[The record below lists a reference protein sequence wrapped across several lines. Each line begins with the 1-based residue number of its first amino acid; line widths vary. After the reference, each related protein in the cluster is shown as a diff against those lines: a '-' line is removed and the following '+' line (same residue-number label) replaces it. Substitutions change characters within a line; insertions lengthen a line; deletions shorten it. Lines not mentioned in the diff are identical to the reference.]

1 MATYIVRGG
10 DSLSK
15 IAKKLGIKGG
25 WPALYEQNRKVIGSN
40 PNYIRP
46 GWKLSYNSP
55 SSGGTTTSSASST
68 TTTTTT
74 KDLPSTETG
83 KTTAAAVKGGD
94 KESFYKKYGTLEELT
109 PTAMF
114 QAFGEERINP
124 DQLRQAV
131 SGVIDYDRSFAAG
144 GGYMSG
150 RMQADRQ
157 AYINSLERA
166 RKTAVDQYVQQQKK
180 QYADWYGQQLKN
192 YTTAK
197 NPTDFQLD
205 AYGIELPST
214 YNQETYKPETQ
225 YSYTSPF
232 QMTDL
237 FKYGGYSAPS
247 AMYGMPTPIS

>member
-1 MATYIVRGG
+1 
-10 DSLSK
+10 
-15 IAKKLGIKGG
+15 
-25 WPALYEQNRKVIGSN
+25 
-40 PNYIRP
+40 
-46 GWKLSYNSP
+46 
-55 SSGGTTTSSASST
+55 
-68 TTTTTT
+68 
-74 KDLPSTETG
+74 LPSTDVGEGVADTIE
-83 KTTAAAVKGGD
+83 GGD

-131 SGVIDYDRSFAAG
+131 SGVIDYDRNFAAG

-166 RKTAVDQYVQQQKK
+166 RKTAVEQYVQQQKSN
-180 QYADWYGQQLKN
+180 YADWYNQQLKN

-214 YNQETYKPETQ
+214 YNQETYKPDTQ

-247 AMYGMPTPIS
+247 AMYGMPTPVG

>member
-1 MATYIVRGG
+1 MATYTIRGG
-10 DSLSK
+10 DTLSG

-25 WPALYEQNRKVIGSN
+25 WPALYEQNKKVIGNN
-40 PNYIRP
+40 PNFIRP
-46 GWKLSYNSP
+46 GWQLSYNSP
-55 SSGGTTTSSASST
+55 SSGGSTGGSSGGST

-74 KDLPSTETG
+74 TPPSVNTG
-83 KTTAAAVKGGD
+83 NTIAAAVEGGD

-114 QAFGEERINP
+114 QAFGEERVNP

-131 SGVIDYDRSFAAG
+131 TSMEDYDRSFAAG

-150 RMQADRQ
+150 KMQSRRQ
-157 AYINSLERA
+157 DYINSLEQA
-166 RKTAVDQYVQQQKK
+166 RKTAVEQYVQQQKNN
-180 QYADWYGQQLKN
+180 YTDWYTQQLKN

-237 FKYGGYSAPS
+237 FKYGGYSAPT
-247 AMYGMPTPIS
+247 AMYGMPTPVG